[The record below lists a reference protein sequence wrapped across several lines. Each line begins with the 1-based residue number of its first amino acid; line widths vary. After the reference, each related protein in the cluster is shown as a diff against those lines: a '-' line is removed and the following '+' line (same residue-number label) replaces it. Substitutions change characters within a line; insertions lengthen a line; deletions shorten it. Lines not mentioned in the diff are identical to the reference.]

1 MNLGKSYRI
10 KNKINIYMKFI
21 NIPVFIISLAVGIF
35 LVYIGSPRPDIIY
48 VYPNPD
54 NLHKMQYKDK
64 SGACFG
70 FDAEQVTCPTRDDLI
85 RKYPIQEGHK
95 NTK

>member
-1 MNLGKSYRI
+1 
-10 KNKINIYMKFI
+10 MKFI
-21 NIPVFIISLAVGIF
+21 NIPVFIISLAVCIF

-70 FDAEQVTCPTRDDLI
+70 FDAKQVTCPTRDDLI
-85 RKYPIQEGHK
+85 RKYPIQEG
-95 NTK
+95 NTKKK

>member
-1 MNLGKSYRI
+1 MKWVKLYLI
-10 KNKINIYMKFI
+10 KNKISIYMKFI
-21 NIPVFIISLAVGIF
+21 NIPVFIVSLSIGLF

-64 SGACFG
+64 GGACFG
-70 FDAEQVTCPTRDDLI
+70 FSAEKVKCPEREDLI
-85 RKYPIQEGHK
+85 REYPIQEGNK
-95 NTK
+95 KK